1 MYLGW
6 RSVIHM
12 ISRSFKQAVADALK
26 LNYDIELC
34 RLKKLSS
41 KGYLYQDFNIYCKSG
56 GLAYLLRM
64 RINFCNDDDEDY
76 RRSFYIFS
84 DNTDWLSCCRTVKE
98 KIYPTIIIKA
108 IHDVKNLF
116 SFLDSRYTY
125 TLSHNTVSLVSG
137 TYFKQNNEL
146 YINSLHSFIETTSK
160 ISVYLSYSDCNF
172 CSVNIIGDCI
182 LVRPVNEHMDEHFKE
197 LITMDEENID
207 EFKANFSKCLL
218 LHINK
223 KSFNSAIYNHNPDDY
238 MNLTYDEFKK
248 YFLVLEMEKI

>member
-6 RSVIHM
+6 RSVINM
-12 ISRSFKQAVADALK
+12 ISRAFRKTIAEELK

-41 KGYLYQDFNIYCKSG
+41 KGYLYQDFNLYCKSAG
-56 GLAYLLRM
+56 FSNLLRL

-76 RRSFYIFS
+76 RRSFNIFS
-84 DNTDWLSCCRTVKE
+84 DNTGLLSSCKKFQE
-98 KIYPTIIIKA
+98 KICTDIIRKA
-108 IHDVKNLF
+108 IFEVKNLF

-125 TLSHNTVSLVSG
+125 TLSHETISLFSG
-137 TYFKQNNEL
+137 TYLKRDNEL
-146 YINSLHSFIETTSK
+146 HINTLHSFVETTSK
-160 ISVYLSYSDCNF
+160 ISVYMSYSDYPI

-182 LVRPVNEHMDEHFKE
+182 LVRPVNDHMDEHFKE

-207 EFKANFSKCLL
+207 VFKASFSKCLL

-223 KSFNSAIYNHNPDDY
+223 KSFSSATYNHNPDDY
-238 MNLTYDEFKK
+238 MNLTYDELKK